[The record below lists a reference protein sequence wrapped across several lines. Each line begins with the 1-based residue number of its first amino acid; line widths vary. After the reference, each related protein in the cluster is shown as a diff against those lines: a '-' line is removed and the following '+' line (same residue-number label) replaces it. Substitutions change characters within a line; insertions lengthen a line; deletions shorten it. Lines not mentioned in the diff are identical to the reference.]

1 MTTGKTLNG
10 KPYAGNSHVW
20 FDEWEVASCTAEA
33 SLRRKS
39 KCFSVLVAAF
49 FLQSAVFADIV
60 TINPGDGVATNVQQR
75 ITGATDVVVN
85 SGADGGGIV
94 TLNPYN
100 TYTGSTTLGCGT
112 LVATALGGG
121 AGSSFGSTSG
131 LTLGAG
137 TFRYA
142 GADGGSF
149 AAPIA
154 STVSSTTA
162 TVLDIQNDLSISGGY
177 TQTDGAFIKTGAGTL
192 TVAGGDNLFDAST
205 LTSPANTSIGYA
217 NTVAPLNL
225 NANGDAPT
233 QGYAG
238 FTVAE
243 GTFRIAGGRN
253 ALGANLYTQVGVQG
267 TDAKDAT
274 LEIAGGENWLATYFV
289 VCPPRNVEGARAG
302 VRITGGTTTL
312 GNRQSV
318 YLGCANEVRNNNYA
332 PDGEYEAF
340 FEMTG
345 GTFSAPSSDSS
356 FFIGLAGKGK
366 INVDIAGGTLALGK
380 NLAFNYGDAIGRA
393 TNDVTF
399 TIRDGGT
406 VAASNAIYMAATPV
420 QESVNRLN
428 IIDGGKLSVANAY
441 VSYPNNDSSSPNN
454 NEMHIFID
462 GGTYEALSRSEDY
475 AMLPQ
480 AFAKNDVLIG
490 TKGATFCYSSS
501 STTVVV
507 RITANLAATN
517 SVPGMEPK
525 GVTFA
530 KSGTKP
536 AYINI
541 STPGAWAGPTVIAAD
556 TTLGLYSGSSAL
568 PAASDVT
575 VNGTLSITRSGT
587 VTVGRSLTVNG
598 TVKMYTGATLA
609 LDGPI
614 SGDGKLLLY
623 SNSGL
628 TSSSWTDGNTYPFI
642 TAPVSAKDSLVA
654 FAKNCRFGVPPASNS
669 GKTLGFVVTDD
680 GTTATLSMKYYATIS
695 IGSIGDDDYGM
706 MSTEKDGMVATTL
719 TRLYVDAGY
728 ATPTPHTGRFSA
740 FRMDSGD
747 VTVFNE
753 ESVKMAQL
761 GTNNELSGNFE
772 AVMTLNGGTLHVPGN
787 FSMSLDQAAKQGYA
801 TVVVNGGN
809 LEIGGNLY
817 PNYIPTAAAVGNS
830 ITLNSGTIS
839 CNYLRCSASTSSGT
853 YRPAT
858 ITLNGGL
865 FSAAQLVDL
874 CYQSAAKNAGAG
886 SLLYLNSG
894 ATLRTPGIQPTQ
906 SGTGAGKVYFNG
918 GTLQVT
924 LTSGINCYVQNCE
937 AVYVGEGGAIVDMS
951 LNKGGQNVSKYINL
965 KQPFLHDPN
974 CAGTDGGVTI
984 FGEGLADCGSGFANS
999 TFTGPIVVRDNGH
1012 FMAHKSALTGH
1023 DLFIKPTC
1031 LFRQYQ
1037 NTEFPTVNDLTL
1049 GEVGAAAPVMLKAYR
1064 KNTASVPM
1072 LKVEGALNVLS
1083 PVLVGATTSWETSMT
1098 IDSVG
1103 VYTTLVYKAESSNVD
1118 LSLFRGYPT
1127 EGKTATF
1134 EIVDSAYAGY
1144 KAVVMT
1150 VENGTDPNA
1159 IATYSKVNGEWT
1171 LSSSVGGLNRL
1182 LSVPSGTSAVFGGD
1196 SLDDFDGILYINAE
1210 QSEEN
1215 RGTSGAVSFGADSF
1229 DSFGGILYPR
1239 SGTVTIPSLAWMTD
1253 FTQLRLGFGT
1263 VKYTGTGETIPGF
1276 QTYATGSY
1284 MATLEIDNDLKVD
1297 GKVSAGPYGAFMK
1310 AGAGTLTFKG
1320 TGSYALGNQHNSA
1333 YYWGS
1338 PSIAGRPENFRC
1350 ENGDSPTNAVMN
1362 LSVGEGTLVVG
1373 EAGDET
1379 DAPQVTTSAYAAIGL
1394 PASGDNDAEMIINS
1408 GSLGITKYDFY
1419 LGYYHGLDIPVKAKL
1434 TLNGGT
1440 VSVARSILTAYG
1452 QASTCHPEITVNG
1465 GTLNVGNAVEM
1476 SWGHANRS
1484 VAVSSDTTSKF
1495 TINGG
1500 EVNVATNFYVVY
1512 RDSASERANN
1522 GRLYLNGGVL
1532 DVKGTLFV
1540 TRNSKTTAEAWLNE
1554 GGLLKAGD
1562 ITGTRTGGKFYFNGG
1577 TFIPYGVL
1585 PNGNAAATFA
1595 DSSLDT
1601 LVSTN
1606 GVVVD
1611 TSSVAGGTYTIA
1623 AALKHDP
1630 DLAGA
1635 DGGLVKKGTGTL
1647 ALSGTNTYDG
1657 VTVVEEGTLLVAGD
1671 AAVPGLA
1678 YVNYGTTLDLD
1689 GGARTVGGIAGAG
1702 VVQNGTLVI
1711 GGLMPISGELPFLDC
1726 HLATVKGAA
1735 IDFGRTEA
1743 NPVPYGT
1750 KVVVAQLTGHAV
1762 GTLHFKARNAGCDC
1776 ALDVTVEDGFVYV
1789 TTKGK
1794 GVKIVIR

>member
-1 MTTGKTLNG
+1 MTNTCR
-10 KPYAGNSHVW
+10 Y
-20 FDEWEVASCTAEA
+20 
-33 SLRRKS
+33 RKS

-49 FLQSAVFADIV
+49 FLQGAVFADTV
-60 TINPGDGVATNVQQR
+60 TIDPGDGVATNVQQR

-85 SGADGGGIV
+85 SGATGGGIV

-121 AGSSFGSTSG
+121 SGSSLGLTSG

-142 GADGGSF
+142 GADGCSF
-149 AAPIA
+149 SAPIT

-162 TVLDIQNDLSISGGY
+162 TVLDIQNNLSISGGY
-177 TQTDGAFIKTGAGTL
+177 TQTAGAFIKTGAGTL

-274 LEIAGGENWLATYFV
+274 LEIAGGENWIATHLT
-289 VCPPRNVEGARAG
+289 VCPSRNVAGSRAG
-302 VRITGGTTTL
+302 IRITGGTTTI
-312 GNRQSV
+312 GNKQSM

-366 INVDIAGGTLALGK
+366 INVDIAGGTFAFGK
-380 NLAFNYGDAIGRA
+380 NLGFDYDDAAGRA

-406 VAASNAIYMAATPV
+406 VTASNSVYVGKSPV
-420 QESVNRLN
+420 LESTYRLN
-428 IIDGGKLSVANAY
+428 ILDGGKLVTKQMY
-441 VSYPNNDSSSPNN
+441 LTQVDDNNKSIRP
-454 NEMHIFID
+454 EMSIFID
-462 GGTYEALSRSEDY
+462 GGAIESCNADKDY
-475 AMLPQ
+475 AILP
-480 AFAKNDVLIG
+480 AALVSDGIVRIG
-490 TKGATFCYSSS
+490 TKGATFACAN
-501 STTVVV
+501 STTTTMMRV
-507 RITANLAATN
+507 TATLVATN
-517 SVPGMEPK
+517 TVCGMDPK

-530 KSGTKP
+530 KSGELP
-536 AYINI
+536 AYLRLS
-541 STPGAWAGPTVIAAD
+541 STGAWDGPTVVGDGA
-556 TTLGLYSGSSAL
+556 TLDLYSDAGGSAL
-568 PAASDVT
+568 PATSDVT
-575 VNGTLSITRSGT
+575 VDGTLSITRSGT
-587 VTVGRSLTVNG
+587 VVAGRSLTVNG
-598 TVKMYTGATLA
+598 TVKLYTGAILA

-628 TSSSWTDGNTYPFI
+628 TSSSWTSGNTYPI
-642 TAPVSAKDSLVA
+642 VTAPISAKDSLVA

-753 ESVKMAQL
+753 TTVKMAQL
-761 GTNNELSGNFE
+761 GPGNEQSGKFE
-772 AVMTLNGGTLHVPGN
+772 AVMTLNGGTLHVPNN
-787 FSMSLDQAAKQGYA
+787 FQMSIETNKQGYA
-801 TVVVNGGN
+801 TLFVNGGN
-809 LEIGGNLY
+809 LEIGGSLS
-817 PNYIPTAAAVGNS
+817 PNYKPTLAEVGNS

-839 CNYLRCSASTSSGT
+839 CARLRCSESTGLGT

-865 FSAAQLVDL
+865 FAAAELVDL
-874 CYQSAAKNAGAG
+874 CNQSAAKNAGAG

-924 LTSGINCYVQNCE
+924 LTTGINCYVQNCE
-937 AVYVGEGGAIVDMS
+937 AVYVGKGGAIIDMS

-974 CAGTDGGVTI
+974 CEGDDGGVTI

-1012 FMAHKSALTGH
+1012 FMAHRSALTGH

-1031 LFRQYQ
+1031 FFRQYQ

-1049 GEVGAAAPVMLKAYR
+1049 GEAGAAAPVMLKAYR

-1072 LKVEGALNVLS
+1072 LKVEGALNILS
-1083 PVLVGATTSWETSMT
+1083 PVLVGATASWEASIT

-1103 VYTTLVYKAESSNVD
+1103 VYTTLVYKAENSNVD
-1118 LSLFRGYPT
+1118 VSLFRGYPT

-1134 EIVDSAYAGY
+1134 EIVDTADAGY

-1150 VENGTDPNA
+1150 VANGTDPNA
-1159 IATYSKVNGEWT
+1159 IATYSKVDGEWT

-1215 RGTSGAVSFGADSF
+1215 RGTSGAVAFGADSF
-1229 DSFGGILYPR
+1229 DGFGGILYPR
-1239 SGTVTIPSLAWMTD
+1239 SGMVTIPSLAWMAD
-1253 FTQLRLGFGT
+1253 YTQLRLGFGT

-1284 MATLEIDNDLKVD
+1284 MATLEIDNDLKVN
-1297 GKVSAGPYGAFMK
+1297 GKVSAGVSGAFMK
-1310 AGAGTLTFKG
+1310 AGVGTLTFKG
-1320 TGSYALGNQHNSA
+1320 TGSYALGNNHNSA

-1362 LSVGEGTLVVG
+1362 LSVGEGTLVIG

-1394 PASGDNDAEMIINS
+1394 PASEDNDAEMVVNS
-1408 GSLGITKYDFY
+1408 GSFSITKYDFY

-1452 QASTCHPEITVNG
+1452 QASTCHSEITVNG

-1484 VAVSSDTTSKF
+1484 VAVSSDTTSTF
-1495 TINGG
+1495 TMNGG
-1500 EVNVATNFYVVY
+1500 AVNVQTNFYVVY

-1522 GRLYLNGGVL
+1522 GRLYMNGGVL
-1532 DVKGTLFV
+1532 DVKGTLYV

-1577 TFIPYGVL
+1577 TFMPYGVL
-1585 PNGNAAATFA
+1585 PNGSAAAAFA
-1595 DSSLDT
+1595 DSSLDA

-1606 GVVVD
+1606 GVVID
-1611 TSSVAGGTYTIA
+1611 TSSVADGTYTIA

-1630 DLAGA
+1630 ALAGA
-1635 DGGLVKKGTGTL
+1635 DGGLVKKGAGTL
-1647 ALSGTNTYDG
+1647 ALSGANTFTG
-1657 VTVVEEGTLLVAGD
+1657 PAIVEEGVLQALSNTALPSVTEVRYG
-1671 AAVPGLA
+1671 AA
-1678 YVNYGTTLDLD
+1678 LDLD
-1689 GGARTVGGIAGAG
+1689 GASRTVGGLAGDG
-1702 VVQNGTLVI
+1702 VVQNGTLVLA
-1711 GGLMPISGELPFLDC
+1711 GPIVAGKGVPFLDC
-1726 HLATVKGAA
+1726 NLETAKGAA
-1735 IDFGRTEA
+1735 IDFGCTEA
-1743 NPVPYGT
+1743 NPVQVGKT
-1750 KVVVAQLTGHAV
+1750 FLVAQIADE
-1762 GTLHFKARNAGCDC
+1762 KAADNLRFR
-1776 ALDVTVEDGFVYV
+1776 ALDSGRTNCGLRVTVADGNVYV
-1789 TTKGK
+1789 TTETKGTIL
-1794 GVKIVIR
+1794 IVQ